1 MNRKKVALAA
11 VITGL
16 LITNLLAAHA
26 AVDCGISL
34 TYLDDSTT
42 HTSMAL
48 QQTQAILPL
57 VAKGADR
64 QTIVQAVQATQANP
78 AAPFE
83 KDGYLW
89 VGELGLKFDQDGHF
103 LELASD

>member
-16 LITNLLAAHA
+16 MITNLLAIHA

-34 TYLDDSTT
+34 TYLDDSAT
-42 HTSMAL
+42 HSGMAL
-48 QQTQAILPL
+48 QQTRAILPL
-57 VAKGADR
+57 VAKGAER
-64 QTIVQAVQATQANP
+64 QAIVQAVQATQTAP
-78 AAPFE
+78 VAPFE